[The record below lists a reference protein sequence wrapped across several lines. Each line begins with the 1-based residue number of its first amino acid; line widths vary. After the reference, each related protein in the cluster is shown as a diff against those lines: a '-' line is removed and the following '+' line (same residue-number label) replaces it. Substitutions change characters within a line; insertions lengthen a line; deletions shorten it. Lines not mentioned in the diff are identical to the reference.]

1 MVHQSISGPN
11 ASRAALELQR
21 PQNNAPQGP
30 SRGLAAQVR
39 PSANNV
45 VPYDFSQ
52 GAFNVSEAELRRSL
66 PELTS
71 DVEKLKKMSP
81 GANPLAY
88 AQAHMALEGKILS
101 AMPGMSYKAVQQ
113 MLAQS
118 HGIYHPALVGHEEL
132 EQLNEDLAHYLSKSD
147 EQAKENGGFKGVID
161 RHVARMGDAL
171 GFCHSLYENALEN
184 VPQEQRVAINQSRKG
199 FESYANGFVKE
210 ATQELPRLL
219 TNFFDNRI
227 AHVKGIINNSKSS
240 EFNVGAAKEELAKLE
255 IAKNEFSLSGNVDQ
269 AQSNVPTLKDSINE
283 SDGLK
288 TSLNHI
294 SRDSYVASLKAD
306 RATLGLTVKNS
317 LLLGAAKGVPQ
328 GVASQLHLGETRSAT
343 DQHMRDIGASFAGQV
358 AATAAATG
366 LSHKVVSDAV
376 RPFVQLLMDQTI
388 GLSTAK
394 ADALKVY
401 PKPLKQIAE
410 NGQRVENFAYNAQ
423 GAVQKAKQDSYKR
436 SQNANNFGTMSGDMT
451 GWSAFGGSNLVRDL
465 VQQFTEINADNVHVR
480 ALASA
485 VGGMFMA
492 GGQEVAK
499 YLQTH
504 GDESIPT
511 HVLKRNT
518 QEFKPALTATYKG
531 AKAAIDPTKR
541 ATYNDLAGRVLS
553 LAEGL
558 TLSTTLANHTELTSD
573 ASINAKLAHCV
584 SSFFSSW
591 LTLQP
596 FFSNNQALPESKA
609 IGGGKDHPS
618 QRYEVPLNNIMRAG
632 GSTVPKTQDSPVR
645 GTFENMYH
653 ISRGVSQ
660 AFPQITISGAN
671 KGLDWAKDKLS
682 RKPDAAEQ
690 ADIEMEEGRVRPKSG
705 EGTNRKG
712 D

>member
-1 MVHQSISGPN
+1 MDRQSIGSHITG
-11 ASRAALELQR
+11 RAALDLQR
-21 PQNNAPQGP
+21 PQDNAPKGAPQ
-30 SRGLAAQVR
+30 GLAAQVR

-45 VPYDFSQ
+45 VPYDFRQ
-52 GAFNVSEAELRRSL
+52 GVLNVSRAELDRAMPGLQS
-66 PELTS
+66 E
-71 DVEKLKKMSP
+71 VKKLQKMSP
-81 GANPLAY
+81 EANPLAY

-118 HGIYHPALVGHEEL
+118 HGISHPALAGHEEL
-132 EQLNEDLAHYLSKSD
+132 KQLNEDLARYLSKSD

-161 RHVARMGDAL
+161 RHVARMGDTL

-184 VPQEQRVAINQSRKG
+184 VPQEQRAAINQSRKG

-227 AHVKGIINNSKSS
+227 AHVKSVINNSKSS

-255 IAKNEFSLSGNVDQ
+255 KAKAEFSLSGNVDQ
-269 AQSNVPTLKDSINE
+269 AQSNVPTLKDSINAN
-283 SDGLK
+283 DGLK
-288 TSLNHI
+288 TSLNTI
-294 SRDSYVASLKAD
+294 GRDTYVAALKAD

-328 GVASQLHLGETRSAT
+328 GVSSELHLGEARSAT

-366 LSHKVVSDAV
+366 LAHKVVSDAV

-410 NGQRVENFAYNAQ
+410 NGQRVENSAYNAQ

-451 GWSAFGGSNLVRDL
+451 GWSAFGQANMVRDL

-485 VGGMFMA
+485 VGGLFMA

-518 QEFKPALTATYKG
+518 QGFKPALAATYKG
-531 AKAAIDPTKR
+531 AKAAIDPTQR

-558 TLSTTLANHTELTSD
+558 TLSTALANNTELTSD

-584 SSFFSSW
+584 GSFFSSW

-609 IGGGKDHPS
+609 IGGGKDHPG

-632 GSTVPKTQDSPVR
+632 GSTVPKTQDGAVR
-645 GTFENMYH
+645 GTLENAFH
-653 ISRGVSQ
+653 ISRGISQ
-660 AFPQITISGAN
+660 SIPQGTIAGAN
-671 KGLDWAKDKLS
+671 MALDWAKDKLS